1 MIFKFHKNKENTI
14 EADTD
19 LYEVPEEVVQDLVDS
34 ADEEIAE
41 AASEI
46 IEEATEPVLETVE
59 DVTEP
64 VIEAIEDV
72 SEPVAD
78 EVEEIAEP
86 VIETV
91 EDVVEPAEEMV
102 EVAAEDTEEAA
113 EEIIEEV
120 SDITSEEPTT
130 SKKGKKAKKA
140 KKEKPAKAE
149 KKGKKSAGLF
159 GIRNKIFLSFIVP
172 IAFMILVGLLSYR
185 TASEGMSESFT
196 ESTEQTAKMA
206 IDYLDINFKNVQAD
220 GMSYAFDAA
229 YNPYFLGSIKEAF
242 KKANFNKE
250 TKVTLMAAQDA
261 NEFVNDIHFIGKPGI
276 ATITTATEDKPDG
289 IMDSYVESMT
299 TALGLGAMEKW
310 VDSHAVLDENLSIDP
325 NSYFMAF
332 QSLSSKRNYVVVIDL
347 SNDAVK
353 ELLNGLDF
361 GEGSSIAFITPSGK
375 QVRSDSSEDIDFT
388 QLDFYTGLSGAES
401 KDGETNTGS
410 GDVQINGKNYVYIY
424 AKSNVSGVTFC
435 SVIPESIVTGQAEVI
450 KTRTVELVII
460 AMIIALLIGFLV
472 ANGIQSNMKR
482 ISAKMDEVAKGD
494 LSVEVKAK
502 GRDEF
507 QTLASTATN
516 MISNNRKLV
525 GSLSRTAG
533 QLETSVD
540 NVYGVSEDINTYS
553 ADITNAIDE
562 IGIGMNRQ
570 AQHAEECIIK
580 TNTLSNKIENISGMI
595 EDTAKLAG
603 DTESKID
610 EGKGIVEQLI
620 TRSTK
625 TTEITDA
632 VGDSVIRLKE
642 ESQVITGFA
651 DTIQEISD
659 QTNLLSLN
667 ASIEAAR
674 AGEAGRG
681 FSVVAEEIR
690 KLADQS
696 AEAAVQIKKQ
706 VEAIITK
713 TEDTVQATVDARE
726 MVQEES
732 EFVEKVSMVFDSMRE
747 QMEMLFEKLRNVA
760 ENAEATSADREAT
773 LDAVESISA
782 IIQQT
787 SASSQLVRGMAE
799 KLHENVERLSETAG
813 TLDEDMN
820 NLKEEITVF
829 KLD

>member
-1 MIFKFHKNKENTI
+1 MKINFKKSSKNT
-14 EADTD
+14 
-19 LYEVPEEVVQDLVDS
+19 
-34 ADEEIAE
+34 
-41 AASEI
+41 
-46 IEEATEPVLETVE
+46 VLEAE
-59 DVTEP
+59 SS
-64 VIEAIEDV
+64 VIEA
-72 SEPVAD
+72 
-78 EVEEIAEP
+78 
-86 VIETV
+86 
-91 EDVVEPAEEMV
+91 
-102 EVAAEDTEEAA
+102 
-113 EEIIEEV
+113 
-120 SDITSEEPTT
+120 SEELMETGKPETD
-130 SKKGKKAKKA
+130 KKAKKTKV
-140 KKEKPAKAE
+140 KKEKPAKKE
-149 KKGKKSAGLF
+149 KIKKVKPEKVKPEKSKSKKIRPEKTKPEKTKKVSKKTSKGS
-159 GIRNKIFLSFIVP
+159 GIFSIRYKLILSFIVP
-172 IAFMILVGLLSYR
+172 IAFMVLVGLISYK
-185 TASEGMSESFT
+185 TAAGGMSASFT

-206 IDYLDINFKNVQAD
+206 IEYLDINFKNIQAD
-220 GMSYAFDAA
+220 GMSYAFDANF
-229 YNPYFLGSIKEAF
+229 NPYFLGSIKEAF
-242 KKANFNKE
+242 KKANFHKE

-276 ATITTATEDKPDG
+276 ATISTITEDKPDG

-299 TALGLGAMEKW
+299 TAIGLGAMEKW
-310 VDSHAVLDENLSIDP
+310 VDSHPVLDENLSIDP

-353 ELLNGLDF
+353 GLLNDLNF

-375 QVRSDSSEDIDFT
+375 QVTSDTSEAIDFT
-388 QLDFYTGLSGAES
+388 QLDFYSGLSELTS
-401 KDGETNTGS
+401 EDGSTLTGS
-410 GDVQINGKNYVYIY
+410 GDVSIDGKDYLYIY
-424 AKSNVSGVTFC
+424 AKSEVSGVTFC
-435 SVIPESIVTGQAEVI
+435 SVIPESVVTGQAELI
-450 KTRTVELVII
+450 KTSTTQLVII
-460 AMIIALLIGFLV
+460 AMVIALLIGFFV
-472 ANGIQSNMKR
+472 ANGIQRNMKS

-540 NVYGVSEDINTYS
+540 NVYGVSEDINNYS
-553 ADITNAIDE
+553 NDITQAIDE
-562 IGIGMNRQ
+562 IGIGMDKQ
-570 AQHAEECIIK
+570 AQHAEECIVK
-580 TNTLSNKIENISGMI
+580 TNTLSDKIENISGMI

-603 DTESKID
+603 ETESMID
-610 EGKGIVEQLI
+610 QGKGIVEQLI
-620 TRSTK
+620 DRANK
-625 TTEITDA
+625 TSDITDA

-696 AEAAVQIKKQ
+696 AGAAVQIKKQ
-706 VEAIITK
+706 VEAIIKK
-713 TEDTVQATVDARE
+713 TDDTVVATADARA

-732 EFVEKVSMVFDSMRE
+732 EFVDRVSNVFDSMHE
-747 QMEMLFEKLRNVA
+747 QMVMLFDKLRNVA
-760 ENAEATSADREAT
+760 ENAEATSVDREAT
-773 LDAVESISA
+773 IEAVENISA
-782 IIQQT
+782 IIEET
-787 SASSQLVRGMAE
+787 SASSMLVREMADR
-799 KLHENVERLSETAG
+799 LHENVERLSETAG
-813 TLDEDMN
+813 TLDADMN